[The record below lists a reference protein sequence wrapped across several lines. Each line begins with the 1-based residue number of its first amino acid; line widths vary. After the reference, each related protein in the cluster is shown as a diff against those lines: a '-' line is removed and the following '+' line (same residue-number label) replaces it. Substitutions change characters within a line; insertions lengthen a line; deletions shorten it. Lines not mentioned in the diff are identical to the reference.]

1 MKINLLKVPVYYIN
15 LDKDTAKA
23 EKLESLLY
31 DIGFEQVERFAG
43 TQIATPKVGCATS
56 HQAILEK
63 LKDHSGPFII
73 LEDDASLAKLQKEI
87 EVPEDADAVY
97 LGNSRFGLYDNHG
110 QLKVSAER
118 VDDKLYRVYN
128 MLGAHAILYLNN
140 SYARFLANAISFN
153 IDIKD
158 NQDKVRA
165 STMKYFNIYTLNTPF
180 FYQEGK
186 HEKVTRVK
194 INKINLVDKAG
205 AS

>member
-1 MKINLLKVPVYYIN
+1 MKINLLTVPVYYIN
-15 LDKDTAKA
+15 LDKDTQKA
-23 EKLESLLY
+23 EKLEALLY
-31 DIGFEQVERFAG
+31 DIGFTYVERFPG

-56 HQAILEK
+56 HQAILDE
-63 LKDHSGPFII
+63 LKDHDGPFIV

-87 EVPEDADAVY
+87 DVPDDADAVY
-97 LGNSRFGLYDNHG
+97 LGNSRFGLYNNYGH
-110 QLKVSAER
+110 LKVSAEKF
-118 VDDKLYRVYN
+118 DDKLYRVYN

-140 SYARFLANAISFN
+140 SYPEFLAKSILFN

-165 STMKYFNIYTLNTPF
+165 STMKYFNIYALDTPI

-194 INKINLVDKAG
+194 MSKLNLVDRSG

>member
-15 LDKDTAKA
+15 LDKDIEKA

-31 DIGFEQVERFAG
+31 DMGFEQVERFAG

-56 HQAILEK
+56 HQAILEQ
-63 LKDHSGPFII
+63 LKDQPAPFII
-73 LEDDASLAKLQKEI
+73 LEDDASLAKIQKEI
-87 EVPEDADAVY
+87 DVPDNADAVY
-97 LGNSRFGLYDNHG
+97 LGNSRFGLFDNYG

-118 VDDKLYRVYN
+118 FDDKLYRVYN

-140 SYARFLANAISFN
+140 SYPDFLAKAIPFN

-165 STMKYFNIYTLNTPF
+165 STMRYFNVYALDTPI

-194 INKINLVDKAG
+194 MSKLNLVDKTRAV
-205 AS
+205 